1 MGQKNPE
8 KPSTKPREQPS
19 GAFVSRRRGVRAEH
33 YKTEEQ
39 GGSFGAKPP
48 QSRIPA
54 PAEHR
59 SQGRL
64 RPLAFCPRC
73 GPPWGARGRG
83 AAGRG
88 VPGAPPGFS
97 PRGSALRGA
106 ERGGARP
113 GEAAEAEE
121 AEEAVEAAWSR
132 GCGSSTGPR

>member
-73 GPPWGARGRG
+73 SPAGPGRCGAERPRGPPGFLPPVLGAARGG
-83 AAGRG
+83 AGRG
-88 VPGAPPGFS
+88 TAGG
-97 PRGSALRGA
+97 GSGG
-106 ERGGARP
+106 RGG
-113 GEAAEAEE
+113 
-121 AEEAVEAAWSR
+121 
-132 GCGSSTGPR
+132 